1 MGYLQYP
8 KIPVAWFFWFK
19 MDEIDGSLFNF
30 DSNHNMKQGLK
41 NCDVEYPNIG
51 LLQEYSIYLFLQMVA
66 WVNSN
71 PSHLRGQKQ
80 ANVSQKTGRI
90 E

>member
-51 LLQEYSIYLFLQMVA
+51 LLQEYSIYLFFTDGGL
-66 WVNSN
+66 
-71 PSHLRGQKQ
+71 G
-80 ANVSQKTGRI
+80 
-90 E
+90 